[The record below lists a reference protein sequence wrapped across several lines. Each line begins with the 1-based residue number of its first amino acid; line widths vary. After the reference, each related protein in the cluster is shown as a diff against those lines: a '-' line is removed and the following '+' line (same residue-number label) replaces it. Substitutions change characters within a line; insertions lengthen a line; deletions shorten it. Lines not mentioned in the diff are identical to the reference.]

1 MKAFVI
7 PLKLLMVASM
17 AAAAIATDTDTASFQ
32 TDRERE
38 GSDNDAKIATATT
51 NTNKNTN
58 DNAEEARW
66 LVNTGKWGVLSYTEL
81 KENENEHQQTLSEF
95 DGDGERNHDNH
106 NLRSAV
112 ISLADANNGS
122 IFFYLMG
129 KQSSSAIT
137 LTMSEASLEPTSN
150 FEGAAC
156 GKDGTKDPE
165 DPRCAKLSIQ
175 GSLAPCKDKLTCQIG
190 KKALFDRHPEMK
202 HWPEDHDFTVHE
214 LDIKDVWMI
223 ANYGGGGTIPTSDY
237 QAASPKHHPNKFYS
251 TINTI
256 QDNFGNRQVAV
267 ALDNNN
273 DKHDYEVP
281 DWDKK
286 VERSRWIVANSLW
299 TTGTSREI

>member
-1 MKAFVI
+1 MKAFVV
-7 PLKLLMVASM
+7 PLKLLMVVSM
-17 AAAAIATDTDTASFQ
+17 AATAIATDNASFQ

-38 GSDNDAKIATATT
+38 GSDNDTKIATSTT
-51 NTNKNTN
+51 HKNKNTN

-66 LVNTGKWGVLSYTEL
+66 LVNTGKWGVLSYTES
-81 KENENEHQQTLSEF
+81 KENDNDNDNEL
-95 DGDGERNHDNH
+95 ERNRDNH

-112 ISLADANNGS
+112 ISFADANNGS

-175 GSLAPCKDKLTCQIG
+175 GSMAPCKDELTCQIG

-202 HWPEDHDFTVHE
+202 HWPTDHDFTVHE

-223 ANYGGGGTIPTSDY
+223 ANYGGGGTIPTNDY
-237 QAASPKHHPNKFYS
+237 QAASPKHHPNKFYG
-251 TINTI
+251 TRNTI
-256 QDNFGNRQVAV
+256 QDTIGKRKVAV
-267 ALDNNN
+267 AVP
-273 DKHDYEVP
+273 YEVP

-299 TTGTSREI
+299 TTGTYFFPHFNRMKCCHNDN